1 MYSNPIFSQGLY
13 LTLTLNLLGARSGND
28 DYEAGSRDGDG
39 EGTGPVS
46 SPVDTIGK

>member
-1 MYSNPIFSQGLY
+1 MIYSNPIFSQGLY
-13 LTLTLNLLGARSGND
+13 LTLGRRAKRN
-28 DYEAGSRDGDG
+28 EAGSRDGDG